1 MVLRNEIIKLRQQ
14 GKSYREIEKELHCS
28 RSMISI
34 YCKKYGLDGDKR
46 KLLSNEERKI
56 ANYQHVKT
64 HRQKIK
70 ERAIEYK
77 GGKCEKCGY
86 NKCNRALEF
95 HHTIPNEKDFT
106 ISKYSVLS
114 WSKVK
119 VELDKCILICSNC
132 HRELHDD
139 EYLNNRDVFP
149 LSDKQ

>member
-1 MVLRNEIIKLRQQ
+1 MVLRNKIIELRQQ
-14 GKSYREIEKELHCS
+14 GKSYREIEKELQCS
-28 RSMISI
+28 KSMISI
-34 YCKKYGLDGDKR
+34 YCRKSGLGGDGRTNLSDEDKR
-46 KLLSNEERKI
+46 I
-56 ANYQHVKT
+56 ANYQHVKS

-86 NKCNRALEF
+86 KKCNRALEF
-95 HHTIPNEKDFT
+95 HHTSPNEKDFT

-114 WSKVK
+114 WNKVK
-119 VELDKCILICSNC
+119 IELDKCILICANC